1 MSIIFVHVKKVN
13 SGKHN
18 DSNNHDESN
27 NNDNNKQLVIANNTN
42 LLIAV
47 KETKLKMG
55 CY

>member
-27 NNDNNKQLVIANNTN
+27 NNDL
-42 LLIAV
+42 LLIIRNN
-47 KETKLKMG
+47 
-55 CY
+55 